1 MGAHWVA
8 DRQTGPLLLRYGTES
23 QRRRFLPMIAAGE
36 MYFAIGMSEP
46 DAGSDLAAVRTRAR
60 RVPGGWQVN
69 GSKTWTSGAH
79 LSHFM
84 VTLCRTSTEDDRHV
98 GLTQL
103 IIDLRAP
110 GVSISPIRYM
120 TGEHHWNTVTLTDV
134 FVQEALLLGAVG
146 EGWAQVTSEL
156 TYERSGPDRYTT
168 LLPLLASVI
177 DALRSSA
184 IEDAGAEVIGDL
196 YAQLWTLR
204 QMSLAVAS
212 ELERGGA
219 PSTAAAL
226 VKDMGTRFEGQI
238 VDAARKLLPPS
249 IRTSDEFEDLLDYAV
264 LARPSFTLRGGT
276 NEILRLVIARALLPT

>member
-1 MGAHWVA
+1 
-8 DRQTGPLLLRYGTES
+8 
-23 QRRRFLPMIAAGE
+23 
-36 MYFAIGMSEP
+36 
-46 DAGSDLAAVRTRAR
+46 
-60 RVPGGWQVN
+60 
-69 GSKTWTSGAH
+69 
-79 LSHFM
+79 M

-212 ELERGGA
+212 ELERGGHR
-219 PSTAAAL
+219 
-226 VKDMGTRFEGQI
+226 V
-238 VDAARKLLPPS
+238 PP
-249 IRTSDEFEDLLDYAV
+249 
-264 LARPSFTLRGGT
+264 RPS
-276 NEILRLVIARALLPT
+276 